1 MNTNP
6 PSFSNCPTSQP
17 IYRPDEEVKT
27 FNGLA
32 WSLSNGIIVQSS
44 LPDVGDPSTWFTS
57 I

>member
-1 MNTNP
+1 MNNNT
-6 PSFSNCPTSQP
+6 PSFSNCPISEP
-17 IYRPDEEVKT
+17 MYRPDEEIKT